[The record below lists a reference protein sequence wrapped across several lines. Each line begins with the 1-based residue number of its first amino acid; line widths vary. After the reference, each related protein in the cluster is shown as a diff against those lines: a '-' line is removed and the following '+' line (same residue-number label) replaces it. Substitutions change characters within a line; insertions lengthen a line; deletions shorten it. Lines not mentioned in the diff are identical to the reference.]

1 MGVGLNCIH
10 SAHDITRPYMGMFAL
25 CVCVQVSLANNEG
38 NSPLHFA
45 CQYCPAGKTLT
56 LVKLLQHN
64 ASVLDKNKAG
74 DTPFDLAV
82 RFNKKGQP
90 LDNT

>member
-1 MGVGLNCIH
+1 MISHGHTWVCL
-10 SAHDITRPYMGMFAL
+10 L